1 MVTLAAV
8 TVWPRLSS
16 RPVPACKLP
25 NRAVVYQSVC
35 HGVAGSPDSAN
46 GARCG
51 LSPLDVPP
59 GPNAAAL
66 TGVTSVTGTVVGVGC
81 GLGRG
86 EPSGPAARVAA
97 RPEDATAD
105 GERPAAAVSRI
116 ATKPITARQSRYIIG
131 ASHRRR
137 RSPRGP
143 RGGRSGS
150 SSSVTGL
157 PAGWAASYSLMSPPG
172 SAPTTSAIARMCPRA

>member
-8 TVWPRLSS
+8 TVCPRLSS

-35 HGVAGSPDSAN
+35 HGLAGSPDSAN

-66 TGVTSVTGTVVGVGC
+66 TGATSVTGTVVGAGC
-81 GLGRG
+81 ALGRG
-86 EPSGPAARVAA
+86 PPGGLAARVAA
-97 RPEDATAD
+97 RPEEATAD
-105 GERPAAAVSRI
+105 GEPPTAEVSRM
-116 ATKPITARQSRYIIG
+116 ATKVIAPRQSTYMTG
-131 ASHRRR
+131 ASHRRQLP
-137 RSPRGP
+137 PRGL
-143 RGGRSGS
+143 RGGRSSS

-157 PAGWAASYSLMSPPG
+157 PEGWAASYSPTSPPG

>member
-1 MVTLAAV
+1 
-8 TVWPRLSS
+8 
-16 RPVPACKLP
+16 VPACKLP

-66 TGVTSVTGTVVGVGC
+66 TGVTSATGTVVGAGC
-81 GLGRG
+81 ALGREAPG
-86 EPSGPAARVAA
+86 GPAARVAA

-105 GERPAAAVSRI
+105 GDPPVTEVSRM
-116 ATKPITARQSRYIIG
+116 ARKLITPRQSTYMTG
-131 ASHRRR
+131 ASHRRQLSR
-137 RSPRGP
+137 RGL

-157 PAGWAASYSLMSPPG
+157 PEGWAASYSPMSPPG